1 MPRFIVKAKSL
12 GMVVGGRLR
21 VYPER
26 AVVEFEAD
34 EVSALLESGA
44 LAPEGDVASSALPEP
59 KQEAKPE
66 SEPEPETKAAAVA
79 DEVSRPARAASI
91 DDWRKYAESLGIV
104 TKGLSKKD
112 IIAATQ

>member
-26 AVVEFEAD
+26 SVVECAAD

-44 LAPEGDVASSALPEP
+44 LAPEGDAVSTPLPKP
-59 KQEAKPE
+59 KPE
-66 SEPEPETKAAAVA
+66 AEPEPEPKA
-79 DEVSRPARAASI
+79 DESAGEVARPARAASI

-112 IIAATQ
+112 IIAATR